1 MMAFRIAWYKINY
14 PLAYYAAYFTI
25 RAKAFSI
32 PMMIHGLDTARQAM
46 KMITAKGDGA
56 SKIEKDLYS
65 TLELV
70 VEMNL
75 RGISFMNIDINKSEA
90 TKFTI
95 HDGKIL
101 LPFTALDFPP
111 QPLRNRWRSSESRAA
126 LYFYLSFGLFRFRSP
141 LLAES
146 FLLSFPPGTK
156 MFQFPGFPKF
166 SRVIM

>member
-1 MMAFRIAWYKINY
+1 MRKGHIPEWFIQSCLKIGYLFPRAHAVAYVMMAFRIAWYKINY

-70 VEMNL
+70 VEMN
-75 RGISFMNIDINKSEA
+75 
-90 TKFTI
+90 
-95 HDGKIL
+95 
-101 LPFTALDFPP
+101 
-111 QPLRNRWRSSESRAA
+111 
-126 LYFYLSFGLFRFRSP
+126 
-141 LLAES
+141 
-146 FLLSFPPGTK
+146 
-156 MFQFPGFPKF
+156 
-166 SRVIM
+166 